1 MECYLDNSAT
11 TRCSKAAAEMVTK
24 VLREDY
30 GNPSSL
36 HNKGMEAEQYIK
48 ESRQIIAKSL
58 KVNPKEIIFTSGGS
72 ESNNLAILGACY
84 ANKRIGRHVI
94 TTAIEHPSVFQPM
107 KALEEAGYE
116 ISYLPVDERGVCDLK
131 VLADEIREDTVLVS
145 MMHVN
150 NEIGTIQPIEE
161 AARIIHDRNANTLFH
176 VDAIQ
181 SYGKVDL
188 FPRKTM
194 IDMVSVSGHKLH
206 GPKGSGFLYVR
217 DKVKL
222 SPIIYGGG
230 QEWGRRSGTENVPAI
245 AGLGVAVQEMFHNK
259 EQHIQKLYE
268 LKESLRSQ
276 LSKVEGISFN
286 GAEGVGGAP
295 QILSVSV
302 DGVRAEVMLHA
313 LEDRGVYCSAGSAC
327 SSNRPAISRTLQA
340 IGLKK
345 ELLDATV
352 RFSLS
357 IYTTQ
362 EEIDAAADAM
372 AELVV
377 ALRKYRRY

>member
-11 TRCSKAAAEMVTK
+11 TRCSEAAAEMVAK
-24 VLREDY
+24 VLTKDY

-36 HNKGMEAEQYIK
+36 HNKGMEAEQYVK
-48 ESRQIIAKSL
+48 NSRQIIAKSL
-58 KVNPKEIIFTSGGS
+58 KVEPKEIVFTSGGS

-84 ANKRIGRHVI
+84 ANRRLGKHVI

-107 KALEEAGYE
+107 KALEDMGYE
-116 ISYLPVDERGVCDLK
+116 VTYLPVDERGVCDLQT
-131 VLADEIREDTVLVS
+131 LANEIRQDTVLVS

-150 NEIGTIQPIEE
+150 NEIGTIQPIED
-161 AARIIHDRNANTLFH
+161 AARIVHDRNENTLFH

-188 FPRKTM
+188 FPKKSL

-222 SPIIYGGG
+222 SPIIFGGG

-245 AGLGVAVQEMFHNK
+245 AGLGVAVQEMFHNREEHVK
-259 EQHIQKLYE
+259 KLYE
-268 LKESLRSQ
+268 LKAALRSQ
-276 LSKVEGISFN
+276 LAEIEGISFN
-286 GAEGVGGAP
+286 GAEGTFGAP

-302 DGVRAEVMLHA
+302 EGVRAEVMLHA

-352 RFSLS
+352 RFSLC
-357 IYTTQ
+357 IYTTR
-362 EEIDAAADAM
+362 EEVDEAAKVM
-372 AELVV
+372 AELVP

>member
-11 TRCSKAAAEMVTK
+11 TRCSEAAAEMVAK
-24 VLREDY
+24 VLTKDY

-36 HNKGMEAEQYIK
+36 HNKGMEAEQYVK
-48 ESRQIIAKSL
+48 NSRQIIAKSL
-58 KVNPKEIIFTSGGS
+58 KVEPKEIVFTSGGS

-84 ANKRIGRHVI
+84 ANRRLGKHVI

-107 KALEEAGYE
+107 KALEDMGYE
-116 ISYLPVDERGVCDLK
+116 VTYLPVDERGVCDLQT
-131 VLADEIREDTVLVS
+131 LANEIRQDTVLVS

-150 NEIGTIQPIEE
+150 NEIGTIQPIED
-161 AARIIHDRNANTLFH
+161 AARIVHDRNENTLFH

-188 FPRKTM
+188 FPKKSL

-222 SPIIYGGG
+222 SPIIFGGG

-245 AGLGVAVQEMFHNK
+245 AGLGVAVQEMFHNR
-259 EQHIQKLYE
+259 EEHVEKLYE
-268 LKESLRSQ
+268 LKEALRSQ
-276 LSKVEGISFN
+276 LAEIEGISFN
-286 GAEGVGGAP
+286 GAEGTFGAP

-302 DGVRAEVMLHA
+302 EGVRAEVMLHA

-352 RFSLS
+352 RFSLC
-357 IYTTQ
+357 IYTTR
-362 EEIDAAADAM
+362 EEVDEAAKVM
-372 AELVV
+372 AELVP

>member
-11 TRCSKAAAEMVTK
+11 TRCSEAAAKMVAK
-24 VLREDY
+24 VLTEDY

-48 ESRQIIAKSL
+48 ESREIIAKSL
-58 KVNPKEIIFTSGGS
+58 KVDPKEIVFTSGGS
-72 ESNNLAILGACY
+72 ESNNLAIFGACH
-84 ANKRIGRHVI
+84 ANKRIGNHVI
-94 TTAIEHPSVFQPM
+94 TTSIEHPSVAQPM
-107 KALEEAGYE
+107 KALEDMGYE
-116 ISYLPVDERGVCDLK
+116 VTYLPVDHNGVCDLQM
-131 VLADEIREDTVLVS
+131 LADEIREDTVLVS

-150 NEIGTIQPIEE
+150 NEIGTIEPIVD
-161 AARIIHDRNANTLFH
+161 AARIIHERNENTLFH

-188 FPRKTM
+188 YPKKSG
-194 IDMVSVSGHKLH
+194 IDLVSVSGHKLH
-206 GPKGSGFLYVR
+206 GPKGSGFLYVK

-222 SPIIYGGG
+222 APIIYGGG

-245 AGLGVAVQEMFHNK
+245 AGLGVAVSEMFHQR
-259 EQHIQKLYE
+259 EEHIK
-268 LKESLRSQ
+268 KLRSLKDSFIKQ
-276 LSKVEGISFN
+276 LETVEGISFN
-286 GAEGVGGAP
+286 GPLDESSAP

-302 DGVRAEVMLHA
+302 EGVRAEVMLHA
-313 LEDRGVYCSAGSAC
+313 LEDKGVYCSAGSAC
-327 SSNRPAISRTLQA
+327 SSNRPSISRTLTA

-352 RFSLS
+352 RFSFS

-362 EEIDAAADAM
+362 DEVDQAAKAVEQLA
-372 AELVV
+372 V

>member
-11 TRCSKAAAEMVTK
+11 TRCSEAAAEMVAK
-24 VLREDY
+24 VLTKDY

-36 HNKGMEAEQYIK
+36 HNKGMEAEQYVK
-48 ESRQIIAKSL
+48 NSRQIIAKSL
-58 KVNPKEIIFTSGGS
+58 KVEPKEIVFTSGGS

-84 ANKRIGRHVI
+84 ANRRLGKHVI
-94 TTAIEHPSVFQPM
+94 ATAIEHPSVFQPM
-107 KALEEAGYE
+107 KALEDMGYE
-116 ISYLPVDERGVCDLK
+116 VTYLPVDERGVCDLQT
-131 VLADEIREDTVLVS
+131 LANEIRQDTVLVS

-150 NEIGTIQPIEE
+150 NEIGTIQPIED
-161 AARIIHDRNANTLFH
+161 AARIVHDRNENTLFH

-188 FPRKTM
+188 FPKKSL

-222 SPIIYGGG
+222 SPIIFGGG

-245 AGLGVAVQEMFHNK
+245 AGLGVAVQEMFHNR
-259 EQHIQKLYE
+259 EEHVEKLYE
-268 LKESLRSQ
+268 LKAALRSQ
-276 LSKVEGISFN
+276 LAEIEGISFN
-286 GAEGVGGAP
+286 GAEGTFGAP

-302 DGVRAEVMLHA
+302 EGVRAEVMLHA

-352 RFSLS
+352 RFSLC
-357 IYTTQ
+357 IYTTR
-362 EEIDAAADAM
+362 EEADEAAKVM
-372 AELVV
+372 AELVP

>member
-11 TRCSKAAAEMVTK
+11 TRCSEAAAEMVAK
-24 VLREDY
+24 VLTKDY

-36 HNKGMEAEQYIK
+36 HNKGMEAEQYVK
-48 ESRQIIAKSL
+48 NSRQIIAKSL
-58 KVNPKEIIFTSGGS
+58 KVEPKEIVFTSGGS

-84 ANKRIGRHVI
+84 ANRRLGKHVI

-107 KALEEAGYE
+107 KALEDMGYE
-116 ISYLPVDERGVCDLK
+116 VTYLPVDERGVCDLQT
-131 VLADEIREDTVLVS
+131 LANEIRQDTVLVS

-150 NEIGTIQPIEE
+150 NEIGTIQPIED
-161 AARIIHDRNANTLFH
+161 AARIVHDRNENTLFH

-188 FPRKTM
+188 FPKKSL

-222 SPIIYGGG
+222 SPIIFGGG

-245 AGLGVAVQEMFHNK
+245 AGLGVAVQEMFHNREEHVK
-259 EQHIQKLYE
+259 KLYE
-268 LKESLRSQ
+268 LKEALRSQ
-276 LSKVEGISFN
+276 LAEIEGISFN
-286 GAEGVGGAP
+286 GAEGTFGAP

-302 DGVRAEVMLHA
+302 EGVRAEVMLHA

-352 RFSLS
+352 RFSLC
-357 IYTTQ
+357 IYTTR
-362 EEIDAAADAM
+362 EEVDEAAKVM
-372 AELVV
+372 AELVP

>member
-11 TRCSKAAAEMVTK
+11 TRCSEAAAEMVAK
-24 VLREDY
+24 VLTKDY

-36 HNKGMEAEQYIK
+36 HNKGMEAEQYVK
-48 ESRQIIAKSL
+48 NSRQIIAKSL
-58 KVNPKEIIFTSGGS
+58 KVEPKEIVFTSGGS

-84 ANKRIGRHVI
+84 ANRRLGKHVI

-107 KALEEAGYE
+107 KALEDMGYE
-116 ISYLPVDERGVCDLK
+116 VTYLPVDERGVCDLQT
-131 VLADEIREDTVLVS
+131 LANEIRQDTVLVS

-150 NEIGTIQPIEE
+150 NEIGTIQPIED
-161 AARIIHDRNANTLFH
+161 AARIVHDRNENTLFH

-188 FPRKTM
+188 FPKKSL

-222 SPIIYGGG
+222 SPIIFGGG

-245 AGLGVAVQEMFHNK
+245 AGLGVAVQEMFHNR
-259 EQHIQKLYE
+259 EEHVEKLYE
-268 LKESLRSQ
+268 LKAALRSQ
-276 LSKVEGISFN
+276 LAEIEGISFN
-286 GAEGVGGAP
+286 GAEGTFGAP

-302 DGVRAEVMLHA
+302 EGVRAEVMLHA

-352 RFSLS
+352 RFSLC
-357 IYTTQ
+357 IYTTR
-362 EEIDAAADAM
+362 EEVDEAAKVM
-372 AELVV
+372 AELVP

>member
-11 TRCSKAAAEMVTK
+11 TRCSEAAAKMVAK
-24 VLREDY
+24 VLTEDY

-48 ESRQIIAKSL
+48 ESREIIAKSL
-58 KVNPKEIIFTSGGS
+58 KVDPKEIVFTSGGS
-72 ESNNLAILGACY
+72 ESNNLAIFGACH
-84 ANKRIGRHVI
+84 ANKRIGKHVI
-94 TTAIEHPSVFQPM
+94 TTSIEHPSVAQPM
-107 KALEEAGYE
+107 KALEEMGYE
-116 ISYLPVDERGVCDLK
+116 VTYLPVDHNGVCDLQM
-131 VLADEIREDTVLVS
+131 LADAIREDTVLVS

-150 NEIGTIQPIEE
+150 NEIGTIEPIED
-161 AARIIHDRNANTLFH
+161 AARIIHERNENTLFH

-188 FPRKTM
+188 YPKKSG
-194 IDMVSVSGHKLH
+194 IDLVSVSGHKLH
-206 GPKGSGFLYVR
+206 GPKGSGFLYVK

-222 SPIIYGGG
+222 APVIYGGG

-245 AGLGVAVQEMFHNK
+245 AGLGVAVSEMFHQR
-259 EQHIQKLYE
+259 EEHIK
-268 LKESLRSQ
+268 KLRSLKDSFIKQ
-276 LSKVEGISFN
+276 LETVEGISFN
-286 GAEGVGGAP
+286 GPLDESSAP

-302 DGVRAEVMLHA
+302 EGVRAEVMLHA
-313 LEDRGVYCSAGSAC
+313 LEDKGVYCSAGSAC
-327 SSNRPAISRTLQA
+327 SSNRPSISRTLTA

-352 RFSLS
+352 RFSFS

-362 EEIDAAADAM
+362 DEVDQAAKAVEQLA
-372 AELVV
+372 V

>member
-11 TRCSKAAAEMVTK
+11 TRCSEAAAEMVAK
-24 VLREDY
+24 VLTKDY

-36 HNKGMEAEQYIK
+36 HNKGMEAEQYVK
-48 ESRQIIAKSL
+48 NSRQIIAKSL
-58 KVNPKEIIFTSGGS
+58 KVEPKEIVFTSGGS

-84 ANKRIGRHVI
+84 ANRRLGKHVI
-94 TTAIEHPSVFQPM
+94 ATAIEHPSVFQPM
-107 KALEEAGYE
+107 KALEDMGYE
-116 ISYLPVDERGVCDLK
+116 VTYLPVDERGVCDLQT
-131 VLADEIREDTVLVS
+131 LANEIRQDTVLVS

-150 NEIGTIQPIEE
+150 NEIGTIQPIED
-161 AARIIHDRNANTLFH
+161 AARIVHDRNENTLFH

-188 FPRKTM
+188 FPKKSL

-222 SPIIYGGG
+222 SPIIFGGG

-245 AGLGVAVQEMFHNK
+245 AGLGVAVQEMFHNREEHVK
-259 EQHIQKLYE
+259 KLYE
-268 LKESLRSQ
+268 LKEALRSQ
-276 LSKVEGISFN
+276 LAEIEGISFN
-286 GAEGVGGAP
+286 GAEGTFGAP

-302 DGVRAEVMLHA
+302 EGVRAEVMLHA

-352 RFSLS
+352 RFSLC
-357 IYTTQ
+357 IYTTR
-362 EEIDAAADAM
+362 EEVDEAAKVM
-372 AELVV
+372 AELVP